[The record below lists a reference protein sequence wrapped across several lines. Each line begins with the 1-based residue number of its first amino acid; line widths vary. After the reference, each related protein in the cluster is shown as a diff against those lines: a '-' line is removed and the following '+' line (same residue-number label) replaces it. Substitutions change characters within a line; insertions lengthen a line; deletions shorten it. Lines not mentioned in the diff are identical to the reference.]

1 MNRYPAKTRTRDEI
15 LSAQAEAQARRMRRR
30 QQNHSYYGTT
40 PAPSIFALRW

>member
-1 MNRYPAKTRTRDEI
+1 MNRYQAKTKTSNESQSIRE
-15 LSAQAEAQARRMRRR
+15 EALARRMRRR